1 MIPMTLDQGRDG
13 QVLAIKELGNGFGSR
28 RKLYELGIMPGER
41 ITVLK
46 VSQLGGPILVAV
58 KGTEVAIGR
67 GIAHDI
73 EVEDLSSG
81 PEK

>member
-1 MIPMTLDQGRDG
+1 MTLDQGRDG
-13 QVLAIKELGNGFGSR
+13 QVLAIKDLRKGFGAR
-28 RKLYELGIMPGER
+28 RRLYELGIMPGEK

-46 VSQLGGPILVAV
+46 VSQLGGPVLVAV
-58 KGTEVAIGR
+58 RGTEVAIGR

-73 EVEDLSSG
+73 EVEDLSNG